1 MVDRKCQL
9 HRMMLTA
16 LAICGAAAES
26 SAEMR
31 ISFDERVSQET
42 LLAFAG
48 VLREIAV
55 RRGQR
60 SGL

>member
-31 ISFDERVSQET
+31 ISFDERNVPENGALPAFSRYA
-42 LLAFAG
+42 LL
-48 VLREIAV
+48 VV
-55 RRGQR
+55 R
-60 SGL
+60 